1 MAISVPAQDK
11 GAAEPAG
18 GTVQVVVDWLRER
31 IKRRVF
37 VPGQR
42 LIEAEIIKQTGASRS
57 RVREALRRLEAD
69 GLIEIEEFRGA
80 SVRRFS
86 LDELRQIYRT
96 RMALEGLAAAEFAA
110 SEDMESKQRLK
121 ALQDQLDALESTGN
135 HELFARLND
144 EWHTLI
150 IRGANNLYVE
160 AFLARLRVPI
170 YRLLFSTFYSA
181 ARIDAANADHK
192 KITAAIVEGRVEDA
206 ERCMR
211 EHVAGGLSALADI
224 DPDYYA

>member
-1 MAISVPAQDK
+1 MASSAPAGEK
-11 GAAEPAG
+11 GAGEGAA
-18 GTVQVVVDWLRER
+18 GTVQAVVDWLRDR

-96 RMALEGLAAAEFAA
+96 RMALEGLAAAEFAGSSDGEA
-110 SEDMESKQRLK
+110 KQRLQE
-121 ALQDQLDALESTGN
+121 LQDSLDAIESTGN

-144 EWHTLI
+144 EWHMLI
-150 IRGANNLYVE
+150 IRGARNSYVE

-181 ARIDAANADHK
+181 ERIDAANADHK
-192 KITAAIVEGRVEDA
+192 RITAAIVGGRVEDA
-206 ERCMR
+206 ERLMR
-211 EHVAGGLSALADI
+211 EHVASGLAALADI